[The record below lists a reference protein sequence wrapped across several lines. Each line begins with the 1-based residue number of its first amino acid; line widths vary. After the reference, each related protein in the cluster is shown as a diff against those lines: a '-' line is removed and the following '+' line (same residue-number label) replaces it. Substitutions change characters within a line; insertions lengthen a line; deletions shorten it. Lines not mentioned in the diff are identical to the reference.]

1 MVVFLAIFM
10 KLPFFGRSIQRSP
23 LPRRS
28 FETGRHE
35 SPLVAIM
42 VFRSKRP
49 VKGVK
54 RKIAT
59 EHSQEFKDSV
69 VARLLAK
76 ELTVAAASQQY
87 QISEYTLYKWRKAVL
102 NDTVVASQI
111 VKNQQIPTVITTLH
125 LPKDVSHMRAHE
137 AVILMMA
144 LSGLNLSIFG
154 CMMRLFEMHH

>member
-1 MVVFLAIFM
+1 M
-10 KLPFFGRSIQRSP
+10 
-23 LPRRS
+23 
-28 FETGRHE
+28 
-35 SPLVAIM
+35 
-42 VFRSKRP
+42 
-49 VKGVK
+49 
-54 RKIAT
+54 AT

-87 QISEYTLYKWRKAVL
+87 QISEYTLYKWRKATL

-137 AVILMMA
+137 AVIHHDGAFRSKFGNLWVYDA
-144 LSGLNLSIFG
+144 SLRDASLKVLKILGISRILSRGRPNTPIHSRFFYSIH
-154 CMMRLFEMHH
+154 C